1 MRPKYQLAISE
12 LYFIPKHGHVCNDML
27 NYIMTHYIVNELVYR
42 EEFFNNTYKES
53 IEIFTNYYRDNVSW
67 IENNLRGRRNASKRF
82 LNPYIKNIYAIIS
95 RFDYV
100 KLDIIEVVYSDES
113 DGNYM
118 LAIVK
123 TFWLKILQRTW
134 RKKYQKRKKIINH
147 YKNPRNLFRRQL
159 GLNVQLK

>member
-1 MRPKYQLAISE
+1 MRPKYQLAINE
-12 LYFIPKHGHVCNDML
+12 LYYIPKHGRVYNYTL
-27 NYIMTHYIVNELVYR
+27 NYIMTHYIVNVLVFR
-42 EEFFNNTYKES
+42 DEFFNNTYKEY
-53 IEIFTNYYRDNVSW
+53 IEIFTNYYRDNISW
-67 IENNLRGRRNASKRF
+67 IENNLRGKRNASKRF

-95 RFDYV
+95 RSDYV

-113 DGNYM
+113 DDNYVI
-118 LAIVK
+118 AIVK